1 MAKRISGG
9 VTAPIGFVA
18 AGIFSGIKKIKA
30 LDLALIV
37 SQTPGPVAGVF
48 TKNKIPAAPVILGRQ
63 QVKQGIGQAIL
74 VNSGNANAFTGKEGL
89 RHAKLTSSLLAK
101 ALGISPRMALIGST
115 GVIGVPLPMK
125 TIASGIPT
133 LMAQLSRKGHLQ
145 AAQAIM
151 TTDTRPKEIA
161 FQDTIGGKK
170 VTIGGMAKGSGMIHP
185 DMATMLGYLTTD
197 AVIDKAVLQHTLAE
211 VTRETFN
218 CISVDGETSTNDTV
232 LCLANGLAGNTHIKR
247 GTPAQARFKD
257 LLYHVCH
264 HLAMD
269 IVRDGEGATKIIEFR
284 ILQAAS
290 EKSAKQFANTLATS
304 PLVKTAIFGADPNW
318 GRIIAA
324 LGRSGP
330 PLDPEKIQIA
340 FNEIPIVKAGKGL
353 GPKVEQR
360 IKKMMQKS
368 TLTISISL
376 GQGKAS
382 SHIWTTDLTYDY
394 VKINASYRS

>member
-1 MAKRISGG
+1 MAKRINGG
-9 VTAPIGFVA
+9 VTAPKGFVA
-18 AGIFSGIKKIKA
+18 AGISAGIKKTKA

-48 TKNKIPAAPVILGRQ
+48 TKNKVLAAPVILGQQ

-89 RHAKLTSSLLAK
+89 RDARITSSLLAK
-101 ALGISPRMALIGST
+101 ALSISPRMALIGST

-125 TIASGIPT
+125 AIATGIPT
-133 LMAQLSRKGHLQ
+133 LVSQLSRKGHLQ

-185 DMATMLGYLTTD
+185 DMATMLGYVTTD
-197 AVIDKAVLQHTLAE
+197 ALIDRTVLQHTLAE

-232 LCLANGLAGNTHIKR
+232 LCLANGQAGNTRIKR
-247 GTPAQARFKD
+247 GTPAHGRFKD
-257 LLYHVCH
+257 LLYDVCH

-269 IVRDGEGATKIIEFR
+269 IVRDGEGATKVIEFR
-284 ILQAAS
+284 ILHAAS
-290 EKSAKQFANTLATS
+290 QKAAKQFANTLATS

-330 PLDPEKIQIA
+330 ALDPEKIQID
-340 FNEIPIVKAGKGL
+340 FNDIPIVKGGKGL

-376 GQGKAS
+376 GQGKAR